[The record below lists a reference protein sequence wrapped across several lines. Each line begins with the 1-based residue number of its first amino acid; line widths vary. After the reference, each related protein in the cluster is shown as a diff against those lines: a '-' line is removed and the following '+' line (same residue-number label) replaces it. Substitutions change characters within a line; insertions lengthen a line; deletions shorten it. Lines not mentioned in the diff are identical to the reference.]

1 MAEAKDPL
9 KNGDQEKPVQKIGI
23 KRGIEP
29 DKPQDLAPDQVQDRR
44 GRPVY
49 LARTKWRIP
58 PWIIALVVF
67 VALMAGLFVVVPI
80 LVDQASDFDDPQ
92 TPGISQPDQ
101 GQALLQNPD
110 LAVVKVASAPLLDA
124 PHARAVRLAEAL
136 FNEMVTIVDSQ
147 GRDYLLVRL
156 QDGVQG
162 YIRRDQLSADKLSVV
177 ADNALAKVL
186 VRDASKRIISHA
198 RQGSLL
204 VEAPMGT
211 VLYADYR
218 NGDLLRVRLPDQ
230 TSGWINSSG
239 VILLPPQASIG
250 AEDNWDQLLVAS
262 MMTFIQSPQV
272 PGGVTR
278 RGISMEGAL
287 YVSGRLNGLTLT
299 RDRQALM
306 SMGQAVSLPLDDQG
320 ARDLTYLAEGDLV
333 FFHEKYDQQA
343 IRALAIRVTDDQLL
357 LGLPNKSKLQLMDL
371 ESSQAKELAQAIMT
385 ARRFD
390 P

>member
-58 PWIIALVVF
+58 PWIIALLVF

-80 LVDQASDFDDPQ
+80 LVDQASDFDDSQ

-124 PHARAVRLAEAL
+124 PHARAGRLAEAL

-147 GRDYLLVRL
+147 SRDYLLVRL

-162 YIRRDQLSADKLSVV
+162 YIRRDHLSADKLSVV

-186 VRDASKRIISHA
+186 VRDASKRIMSHA

>member
-1 MAEAKDPL
+1 MAEVKDPQ
-9 KNGDQEKPVQKIGI
+9 KKDIQEKPVPKIGI

-29 DKPQDLAPDQVQDRR
+29 DKPQDLAPDQVEDRR

-49 LARTKWRIP
+49 LTRTKWRVP
-58 PWIIALVVF
+58 PWIIALLVF

-80 LVDQASDFDDPQ
+80 LVDQTGHFDDPQ
-92 TPGISQPDQ
+92 IPGISQPDQ

-110 LAVVKVASAPLLDA
+110 LAVVKVASAPLLEA
-124 PHARAVRLAEAL
+124 PHPRAGRLAEAL
-136 FNEMVTIVDSQ
+136 FNEMVTLVDSRGQ
-147 GRDYLLVRL
+147 DYLLVRL

-162 YIRRDQLSADKLSVV
+162 YIRRDQLSADKGSVV

-186 VRDASKRIISHA
+186 VRDASKRIMSHA

-211 VLYADYR
+211 LLYADYR

-239 VILLPPQASIG
+239 VMLLPPQASIG

-262 MMTFIQSPQV
+262 LMTFIQSPQV

-287 YVSGRLNGLTLT
+287 YVSGLLNGLTLT

-320 ARDLTYLAEGDLV
+320 AGDLTYLEEGDLV
-333 FFHEKYDQQA
+333 FFHERYDQQA
-343 IRALAIRVTDDQLL
+343 IRALAVRVADDQLL
-357 LGLPNKSKLQLMDL
+357 VGLPKKSSLQLMDL
-371 ESSQAKELAQAIMT
+371 ESAQARDLALGVMT
-385 ARRFD
+385 ARRFH